1 MTARRTP
8 SNPEVENGHPIHATS
23 QDGDVAGNALD
34 NAIGRART
42 HEAKRIEE
50 ILGYPDMIRGEE
62 LGILLSVTPQVIGKW
77 RRKGLVLGLKGRTRT
92 FRYPKWQITDDGELL
107 PGLKEVAGELGEPW
121 MVYGFLL
128 QSYPELEGKTALECQ
143 SAPKVDPLSASKVDP
158 MQYGSGRPD
167 AAGRD
172 CAVGATAGR

>member
-77 RRKGLVLGLKGRTRT
+77 RRKGACSTHRTPTVR
-92 FRYPKWQITDDGELL
+92 FRI
-107 PGLKEVAGELGEPW
+107 
-121 MVYGFLL
+121 
-128 QSYPELEGKTALECQ
+128 
-143 SAPKVDPLSASKVDP
+143 AST
-158 MQYGSGRPD
+158 M
-167 AAGRD
+167 
-172 CAVGATAGR
+172 